1 MDIGQIL
8 IKTLTNQNI
17 ISAISSSVFIIL
29 LGFYMRKKNILNAQ
43 AAKVLSG
50 VILSA
55 ALPAL
60 AFTAFMQNINTS
72 SLKQGANLLIWG
84 IVIYIILIIVTKP
97 LFIKYKGDK
106 QDVLRVLT
114 IFGSTTFFGIPI
126 IGVVYG
132 PIGVMYAS
140 IFNIGYR
147 IFLYSYGYI
156 KMSGLKMEKKN
167 IKTMFLNP
175 IVIATFLGLFIW
187 VFQASLPQVE
197 VIVNGK
203 AAHFAFLRL
212 DQTAPWLFKPMDYLA
227 KLASPLAWISIGAT
241 LAEISLKDAVKTKD
255 AWYYSL
261 NKIVIV
267 PVINIALL
275 MILNATGILPISQVA
290 VATVVIMMATPTAT
304 VAAAYAISFDKE
316 AILTSNCS
324 LLSTILG
331 VIAMPL
337 WIVLLEVIKGF
348 HIFS

>member
-8 IKTLTNQNI
+8 IKTLTDKNI

-60 AFTAFMQNINTS
+60 AFTAFMQNINTN

-84 IVIYIILIIVTKP
+84 IVIYIILIVVTKP
-97 LFIKYKGDK
+97 LFMKYKGDK

-132 PIGVMYAS
+132 PEGVMYAS

-175 IVIATFLGLFIW
+175 IVIATFAGLFIW
-187 VFQASLPQVE
+187 VCQTYLPQVA
-197 VIVNGK
+197 VTVNGK
-203 AAHFAFLRL
+203 VSHFAFLRI

-241 LAEISLKDAVKTKD
+241 LAEISLKDAIKTKD

-324 LLSTILG
+324 LLSTIVG
-331 VIAMPL
+331 VVAMPL
-337 WIVLLEVIKGF
+337 WIVILEVIKSF

>member
-8 IKTLTNQNI
+8 IKTLTDKNI

-60 AFTAFMQNINTS
+60 AFTAFMQNINTN

-84 IVIYIILIIVTKP
+84 IVIYIILIVVTKP
-97 LFIKYKGDK
+97 LFMKYKGDK

-132 PIGVMYAS
+132 PEGVMYAS

-175 IVIATFLGLFIW
+175 IVIATFAGLFIW
-187 VFQASLPQVE
+187 VCQTYLPQVA
-197 VIVNGK
+197 VTVNGK
-203 AAHFAFLRL
+203 VSHFAFLRI

-241 LAEISLKDAVKTKD
+241 LAEISLKDAIKTKD

-261 NKIVIV
+261 NKIIIV

-331 VIAMPL
+331 VVAMPL
-337 WIVLLEVIKGF
+337 WIVILEVIKSF